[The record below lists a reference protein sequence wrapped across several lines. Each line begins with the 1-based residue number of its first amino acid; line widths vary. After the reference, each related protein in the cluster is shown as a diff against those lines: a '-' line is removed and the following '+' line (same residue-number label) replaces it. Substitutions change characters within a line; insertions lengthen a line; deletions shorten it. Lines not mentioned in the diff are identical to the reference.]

1 MDRLRL
7 RDLRVAEDVVVVTGA
22 SGDVVVVAVAFEL
35 VAATAGG
42 ILSV

>member
-7 RDLRVAEDVVVVTGA
+7 RDLRVAEDVVVVTGD
-22 SGDVVVVAVAFEL
+22 SGNVVVVAVAFEL